1 MNLLKGKKQS
11 VICIILA
18 AFFFSLMS
26 TFVRLAGDLPT
37 FQKAFFRNIVALISV
52 SIYLIIKK
60 ESFLPK
66 KEAILP
72 IMGRAF
78 FGLVGLV
85 LNFIAIDN
93 LNIADAAILNK
104 MSPFFAVIFTAIFLK
119 EKIGKIDVLFLV
131 LAFIGALFVVK
142 PSFNFSSIYAY
153 LGLISG
159 LSVGIAYTFLRVCGR
174 RGEKGTKIVFWFS
187 AFSSVVLL
195 PLFIISY
202 EKMTV
207 MQFTYMCLAGV
218 SAAMAQFFVTAAYT
232 RAKAKEVSV
241 FDYTQVIFTAVLG
254 FLVLNQIP
262 DVYSFIGYA
271 IIVSVSVIKWIVD
284 SKSEA
289 SLLSEGNSET
299 ENK

>member
-202 EKMTV
+202 EKMTA